1 MGVDHIGLYAYG
13 LLVTLK
19 ICAIAAGLSLGVG
32 VVICVC
38 RVSPVRPLR
47 LFGAIWVTCFQNC
60 PLAVILFFL
69 AFGLP
74 VLGIT
79 WSYLWFGI
87 CGLVCY
93 TSAFTAEAVRSGI
106 NSVDDGLIEAAY
118 SLGFGF
124 TRVLLLVVLP
134 LGVRSSIPPLVNVFI
149 NMIKNAAV
157 VGAFGVTGELFG
169 VTNSLIS
176 ALGYPAVPV
185 LIGVVIGYFLL
196 IMPLVGV
203 LRVVESRVAV
213 LR

>member
-1 MGVDHIGLYAYG
+1 MSIDHIGLYAYG

-19 ICAIAAGLSLGVG
+19 ICTIAAGLSLAVG

-38 RVSPVRPLR
+38 RISPVRPLR
-47 LFGAIWVTCFQNC
+47 LLGAIWVTYFQNC

-79 WSYLWFGI
+79 WSYFWFGI

-93 TSAFTAEAVRSGI
+93 TSAFAAEAVRSGV
-106 NSVDDGLIEAAY
+106 NSIDDGLIEAGY

-124 TRVLLLVVLP
+124 TKVLLLVVLP
-134 LGVRSSIPPLVNVFI
+134 LGVRSSVPPLVNVLI

>member
-1 MGVDHIGLYAYG
+1 MRIEHLELYAYG

-19 ICAIAAGLSLGVG
+19 ICAAAAALSIAVG
-32 VVICVC
+32 VVICIC

-47 LFGAIWVTCFQNC
+47 VFGAVWVSCFQNC

-69 AFGLP
+69 AFGMP

-79 WSYLWFGI
+79 WSYLAFGI

-93 TSAFTAEAVRSGI
+93 TSAFTAEAIRSGV

-124 TRVLLLVVLP
+124 VRVLMLLVLP
-134 LGVRSSIPPLVNVFI
+134 LGLRSSIPPLVNVFI

-176 ALGYPAVPV
+176 AQGYPAVPV
-185 LIGVVIGYFLL
+185 LTGVVIGYFLL

-203 LRVVESRVAV
+203 LRVVERRLAV
-213 LR
+213 VR

>member
-1 MGVDHIGLYAYG
+1 MRIEHLELYAYG

-19 ICAIAAGLSLGVG
+19 ICAAAAALSIAVG
-32 VVICVC
+32 VVICIC
-38 RVSPVRPLR
+38 RVSPVQPLR
-47 LFGAIWVTCFQNC
+47 VFGAVWVSCFQNC

-69 AFGLP
+69 AFGMP

-79 WSYLWFGI
+79 WSYLAFGI

-93 TSAFTAEAVRSGI
+93 TSAFTAEAIRSGV

-124 TRVLLLVVLP
+124 VRVLMLLVLP
-134 LGVRSSIPPLVNVFI
+134 LGLRSSIPPLVNVFI

-176 ALGYPAVPV
+176 AQGYPAVPV
-185 LIGVVIGYFLL
+185 LTGVVIGYFLL

-203 LRVVESRVAV
+203 LRVVERRLAV
-213 LR
+213 VR

>member
-1 MGVDHIGLYAYG
+1 MDHFELYAYG

-19 ICAIAAGLSLGVG
+19 ICAIAAGLSLAVG
-32 VVICVC
+32 VVVCIC
-38 RVSPVRPLR
+38 RVSPIRPLR
-47 LFGAIWVTCFQNC
+47 IFGAVWVSCFQNC

-74 VLGIT
+74 VLGVT
-79 WSYLWFGI
+79 WSYLAFGI

-93 TSAFTAEAVRSGI
+93 TSAFAAEAIRSGV

-118 SLGFGF
+118 SLGLGF
-124 TRVLLLVVLP
+124 ARVLLLVVLP
-134 LGVRSSIPPLVNVFI
+134 LGLRSSIPPLVNVFI

-176 ALGYPAVPV
+176 AQGYPAIPV
-185 LIGVVIGYFLL
+185 LTGVVVGYLLL
-196 IMPLVGV
+196 IMPLVGL
-203 LRVVESRVAV
+203 LRIVEGRLVVVR
-213 LR
+213 

>member
-1 MGVDHIGLYAYG
+1 MAIDHLGLYAYG

-19 ICAIAAGLSLGVG
+19 ICAAAAGLSLAIG
-32 VVICVC
+32 VVICIC
-38 RVSPVRPLR
+38 RISPVRPLR
-47 LFGAIWVTCFQNC
+47 IFGAVWVTCFQSC

-79 WSYLWFGI
+79 WSYLLFGL

-93 TSAFTAEAVRSGI
+93 TSAFAAEAVRSGI

-118 SLGFGF
+118 SLGFSF

-134 LGVRSSIPPLVNVFI
+134 IGVRSAIPPLVNVYI

-176 ALGYPAVPV
+176 AQGYPAIPV
-185 LIGVVIGYFLL
+185 LTGVVIGYFLL

-203 LRVVESRVAV
+203 LRVAERRLVVVR
-213 LR
+213 

>member
-1 MGVDHIGLYAYG
+1 MRIEHLELYAYG

-19 ICAIAAGLSLGVG
+19 ICAAAAALSIAVG
-32 VVICVC
+32 VVICIC

-47 LFGAIWVTCFQNC
+47 VFGAVWVSCFQNW

-69 AFGLP
+69 ACGMP

-79 WSYLWFGI
+79 WSYLAFGI

-93 TSAFTAEAVRSGI
+93 TSAFTAEAIRSGV

-124 TRVLLLVVLP
+124 VRVLMLLVLP
-134 LGVRSSIPPLVNVFI
+134 LGLRSSIPPLVNVFI

-176 ALGYPAVPV
+176 AQGYPAVPV
-185 LIGVVIGYFLL
+185 LTGVVIGYFLL

-203 LRVVESRVAV
+203 LRVVERRLAV
-213 LR
+213 VR